1 MPSPVLSNIISSS
14 TMTCVLLPRCRC
26 HSCPQNSN
34 IALIFSM
41 LKKDDR
47 TTQMCYYQAGIG
59 TYTGYVPLTSNFLSH
74 IQQTHIHL
82 SRRDLH
88 LKETRLRR
96 RLGSQS
102 SRQSSLSSL
111 SHLTLPQ
118 VQDGYKFCMYRSY
131 SALSLIPS
139 SDAQLPQGRQ
149 DLPLWFLQ
157 RCIHRT
163 CFGRHAS

>member
-1 MPSPVLSNIISSS
+1 MRAPPSLSLPLMS
-14 TMTCVLLPRCRC
+14 TE
-26 HSCPQNSN
+26 
-34 IALIFSM
+34 
-41 LKKDDR
+41 LKHRPHILDAQEGRSHD
-47 TTQMCYYQAGIG
+47 QMCYYQAGIG